1 MKIKIVNKKKFLG
14 SIILTAIGIINIIML
29 SYFCF
34 LGYLYFL
41 TTL

>member
-1 MKIKIVNKKKFLG
+1 MKIKIVNKKKFIT
-14 SIILTAIGIINIIML
+14 SIILIIIGIVNIMML